1 LIDTPGHKNYISN
14 TMSGLQISDIAILV
28 VSAKEGEFE
37 SGFEKCG

>member
-1 LIDTPGHKNYISN
+1 
-14 TMSGLQISDIAILV
+14 MSGLQISDISILV